1 MKLKFYIINLIFAIC
16 FAGIV
21 KAQTTGLNIY
31 QPNFATQQAGWATNG
46 NASFGTINSASAII
60 LTPSTGTQIGTAFW
74 KQQISLSN
82 NASFSTFFTFQID
95 QNTSRADGITFILQ
109 QQSATATAS
118 TGEGLG
124 YGGFTGANMA
134 IEFDTYQNGYDP
146 DNNHIALDLNGS
158 VNHSSNGGLV
168 KSINTSTLDLADA
181 NLKYVW
187 IDYNGS
193 THLLEVRISYSNSR
207 PSKATLSTTSYNLSS
222 IFTNKSVYMGFGAAT
237 GGAMERHSI
246 TSFYA
251 INQYQPITTS
261 TNTYAQDPLGISMT
275 SPASTVAG
283 NGTSKLPITV
293 TLTDAGGSPLA
304 NQPVT
309 LSIVSG
315 NGTLS
320 TVSGTTNASGQLVVN
335 LSGTTASTVT
345 IKSTAGYGGV
355 NTNGSYSITGTL
367 PLVVTGFSASK
378 QNEEVVLNWNI
389 LSVDNGKNIEVLR
402 STDGVNF
409 ESIGVLE
416 VNNQA
421 SLLGAHSF
429 VDKTPNQG
437 MNYYKLQMNN
447 LDGLISFS
455 STEMVNISNANG
467 QALKILGN
475 PVSSTL
481 RLTGFDNN
489 GGVAVIYNLSGKI
502 MSETRISSGSNVVEI
517 PCNNFPSGEY
527 FVKVYQNA
535 SSNTLTFLK
544 F

>member
-1 MKLKFYIINLIFAIC
+1 MKSKFYIINLIFAIC
-16 FAGIV
+16 IAGLA

-31 QPNFATQQAGWATNG
+31 QPNFSTEQAGWSANG
-46 NASFGTINSASAII
+46 NASFGTINSSTAII
-60 LTPSTGTQIGTAFW
+60 LTPSTGTQVGTAFW

-82 NASFSTFFTFQID
+82 NASFSTFFTYQID
-95 QNTSRADGITFILQ
+95 QNSSRADGITFIIQ
-109 QQSATATAS
+109 QQGATAMAA

-168 KSINTSTLDLADA
+168 KSINTSTLDLADG

-193 THLLEVRISYSNSR
+193 THLLEVRISYSNTR
-207 PSKATLSTTSYNLSS
+207 PSTATLSTTNYNLSS
-222 IFTNKSVYMGFGAAT
+222 IFTNSNVYFGFGAAT
-237 GGAMERHSI
+237 GGCWERHSI

-251 INQYQPITTS
+251 INQYSPITPS
-261 TNTYAQDPLGISMT
+261 TKTYAQDPLGITMT
-275 SPASTVAG
+275 SPTSTVTG
-283 NGTSKLPITV
+283 NGTTKLPITV

-309 LSIVSG
+309 LSITSG
-315 NGTLS
+315 TGTLS

-335 LSGTTASTVT
+335 LSGTKTSAVT
-345 IKSTAGYGGV
+345 IQSTAGYGGI
-355 NTNGSYSITGTL
+355 NTNGTYNIVGTL
-367 PLVVTGFSASK
+367 PLVITGFNASE
-378 QNEEVVLNWNI
+378 QNQTVVLNWNI

-409 ESIGVLE
+409 SSIGVLE
-416 VNNQA
+416 VNNQP

-429 VDKTPNQG
+429 VDNSPSQG
-437 MNYYKLQMNN
+437 VNYYKLQMNN
-447 LDGLISFS
+447 LDGLIDF
-455 STEMVNISNANG
+455 TNTVIVDISNSNNAT
-467 QALKILGN
+467 LKILGN

-481 RLTGFDNN
+481 RIAGVGNN

-502 MSETRISSGSNVVEI
+502 MSETRISTGSDMLEI
-517 PCNNFPSGEY
+517 PCNNFPAGEY
-527 FVKVYQNA
+527 FVKLYQNT

-544 F
+544 Y